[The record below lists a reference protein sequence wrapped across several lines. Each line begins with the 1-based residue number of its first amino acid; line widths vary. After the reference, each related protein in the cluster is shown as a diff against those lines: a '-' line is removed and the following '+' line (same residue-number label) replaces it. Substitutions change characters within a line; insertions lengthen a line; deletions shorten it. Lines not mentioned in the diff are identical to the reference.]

1 MRITQSKDITPV
13 LLTEI
18 LTASGVLQAGA
29 VTAVAC
35 EMASAQKGFI
45 SNVAA
50 FQLTYS
56 DDVQG
61 DVPRRLFLKVTKPD
75 LHPEYG
81 LVGEHEIKFYTDIL
95 PSEPKLPV
103 ARCYYAEWDVAAH
116 RAALVLADLSQSHF
130 QRPLPLPPAPDQ
142 CYRIV
147 ESLARL
153 HAQWWNHPQLG
164 KTIGTPLSSA
174 EAEASLRRLEATFPK
189 YMDYIGDAL
198 LPTQRL
204 AYERIFASS
213 FLPRRAK
220 RLITQNTVTLIHG
233 DAHTNNLLLPH
244 DGQNGQVV
252 LIDWQRW
259 GIDVPLYDLAFLIAL
274 HWSAERRTALEQSLL
289 RHYHHH
295 LLQHGVTGYSWED
308 CWRDYGENV
317 IVMTLIPIGQFRRQ
331 MPAGVIWYGMEN
343 SVAAFN
349 DLACAELL

>member
-1 MRITQSKDITPV
+1 MRISHCNDITPQ

-18 LTASGVLQAGA
+18 LSTSGVLYAGA
-29 VTAVAC
+29 VTAVTC
-35 EMASAQKGFI
+35 EMESGQKGFI
-45 SNVAA
+45 SNVAT

-56 DDVQG
+56 EDSHG
-61 DVPRRLFLKVTKPD
+61 DLPHRLFLKVTKPD

-95 PSEPKLPV
+95 PSESKLPV
-103 ARCYYAEWDVAAH
+103 ARCYYAEWEATTH
-116 RAALVLADLSQSHF
+116 RAALLLDDLSPTHF
-130 QRPLPLPPAPDQ
+130 QRPLPLPPAPNH

-147 ESLARL
+147 ESLARI
-153 HAQWWNHPQLG
+153 HAHWWNHPQLG
-164 KTIGTPLSSA
+164 KTIGTPLNPVDA
-174 EAEASLRRLEATFPK
+174 DASLRRLEASLPK
-189 YMDYIGDAL
+189 YLDYLGDAL

-213 FLPRRAK
+213 FLPRRAA
-220 RLITQNTVTLIHG
+220 RLIKQNTVTLIHG

-244 DGQNGQVV
+244 DAQGGQVV
-252 LIDWQRW
+252 LIDWHRW

-274 HWSAERRTALEQSLL
+274 HWSAERRATLEQPLL

-295 LLQHGVTGYSWED
+295 LLQNGVTGYGWEE

-349 DLACAELL
+349 DLACVGWL